1 MSDYWKLFTAE
12 TISVSLKSETKADV
26 LAELLDLV
34 VDAGRIE
41 SDARDKLLK
50 ALREREKIGSTGI
63 GGGIAIPHVKNDA
76 VTETITAVG
85 VAPRPIAYEA
95 VDGEPCDLFILL
107 ISPASQA
114 ENHLQILRWLSGVV
128 RHKDFG
134 PFLRTTKTIKDAAGL
149 FKELGE

>member
-1 MSDYWKLFTAE
+1 MSDFWKLFRSD
-12 TISVSLKSETKADV
+12 TIRVGLEATEKDAV
-26 LAELLDLV
+26 LSELLELTV
-34 VDAGRIE
+34 EAGRIE
-41 SDARDKLLK
+41 PGVRDELLA

-63 GGGIAIPHVKNDA
+63 GAGIAIPHVKNDA

-85 VAPRPIAYEA
+85 VASSPIEYDA

-114 ENHLQILRWLSGVV
+114 ENHLQILRWLSSVV
-128 RHKDFG
+128 RHPDFG
-134 PFLRTTKTIKDAAGL
+134 RFLRTTKTSKDAAGL